1 MRQLTITLLLLIWP
15 SQSFADVSGIYAAF
29 DGKGAEIIHLVES
42 ADGTLRGQIEFIEID
57 SNYDVKT
64 SSRNLTGT
72 ARKNAV
78 AITFDAPIVNWFA
91 STTMTGSVSRGVLKL
106 SYSGETGKYPKIS
119 SADRDEINQQIN
131 AAAAVQKREALIT
144 QANRQYAELSD
155 NVSILSRRA
164 PDEAAWFRQMKQE
177 YAALFSEI
185 DDLQEKWRSH
195 RLSRADE
202 RKVINIENQHFEVEK
217 KVWDLD
223 AKAQSRSSDLR
234 DLRIRIERTSN
245 KLHKLCDENDMN
257 NQIEACAG
265 LLKVEPEFEA
275 AISDI
280 RKAFDE
286 LAAYRNTK
294 KI

>member
-1 MRQLTITLLLLIWP
+1 MRQLTIIFLLLILP

-42 ADGTLRGQIEFIEID
+42 ADGTLRGQIEFIEIA
-57 SNYDVKT
+57 SNNDVKT

-78 AITFDAPIVNWFA
+78 AITIDAPTVNWFA

-106 SYSGETGKYPKIS
+106 SYSGETGKYPKIT
-119 SADRDEINQQIN
+119 SADRDEIKQHID
-131 AAAAVQKREALIT
+131 AAAAVQKREALIE
-144 QANRQYAELSD
+144 QANRQYAELSN

-164 PDEAAWFRQMKQE
+164 PDEAAWFHQMKQE
-177 YAALFSEI
+177 YAVLFSEI

-195 RLSRADE
+195 RLSGADE
-202 RKVINIENQHFEVEK
+202 RKVISIENQHFEVEK
-217 KVWDLD
+217 KIWDLD
-223 AKAQSRSSDLR
+223 TKAQSRSSDLR
-234 DLRIRIERTSN
+234 DLRIRIEQTSN
-245 KLHKLCDENDMN
+245 KLHKLCDENRLN
-257 NQIEACAG
+257 NQIESCAG
-265 LLKVEPEFEA
+265 LSKIEPEFEA

-280 RKAFDE
+280 RKAYDE